1 MSRKGDYL
9 ENAVAES
16 FFDILK
22 VELIQ
27 RKLTISASGKPRCLF
42 LNVSKGFI
50 FGNVAIPIS
59 ATSVR

>member
-1 MSRKGDYL
+1 MSGKGDYL

-16 FFDILK
+16 FFDIVI
-22 VELIQ
+22 VELTQ
-27 RKLTISASGKPRCLF
+27 GKLTISASKPRRIF

-50 FGNVAIPIS
+50 FGNVAISIS